1 MNLPLFPALML
12 QQDTSAPATGVNPL
26 AAIFGTGFMLVT
38 LAIVLL
44 MVASMWKVFEKAG
57 EPGWAAIIPLY
68 NIVVLLKIAGK
79 PAWWFLLYLVPL
91 VNLVVAIIVTVSL
104 AKNFGKSAGFAFGLL
119 LLAPVFF
126 PVLAWGDSRYQPT
139 SMP

>member
-1 MNLPLFPALML
+1 MILPLSTALML
-12 QQDTSAPATGVNPL
+12 QQDASAPVTGVNPL
-26 AAIFGTGFMLVT
+26 AAVFGTGFMLVS

-44 MVASMWKVFEKAG
+44 MVASMWKVFQKAG

-79 PAWWFLLYLVPL
+79 PVWWFLLFLIPL
-91 VNLVVAIIVTVSL
+91 VNLVVAIIVTLSL

-119 LLAPVFF
+119 LLAPVFY
-126 PVLAWGDSRYQPT
+126 PMLAWGDSRYQPT
-139 SMP
+139 STP